1 MRSAL
6 ASEEAAKYRQQAAR
20 LQHANQAALAT
31 DIAKRHIHE
40 RKTVLNLAQL
50 STQNGDIE
58 LGTTELDR
66 LLYALEAEAPEEVV
80 KRMLHS
86 EGQRAA
92 APFKLDYTGN
102 VVATEVEAVSQH
114 LGARERNMLEKLHI
128 QIGRVL
134 DWQPPMPSVE
144 TVDGDGDGHGNGM
157 DTMPDGYSDADEE
170 L

>member
-20 LQHANQAALAT
+20 LQHANQAALAS
-31 DIAKRHIHE
+31 DIAARHIHE

-80 KRMLHS
+80 KRMRHS
-86 EGQRAA
+86 EVQAA
-92 APFKLDYTGN
+92 ASPFKLDYTGN
-102 VVATEVEAVSQH
+102 VVATKDEVGSPH
-114 LGARERNMLEKLHI
+114 LGARERDMLVKLQR

-134 DWQPPMPSVE
+134 DWRPPMPSIE
-144 TVDGDGDGHGNGM
+144 TADGDGDGEGM
-157 DTMPDGYSDADEE
+157 NTLPDGYSEPEE